1 MQQENESFKLKDG
14 RKLSYAIYGSP
25 VPQKTII
32 YLHGYPSSRYE
43 GKLWHSSCATHNIRL
58 IAPDRPG
65 TGLSTF
71 QHNRRIL
78 DFPADILALTE
89 HLKIHQFY
97 VLGVAEGAPYAL
109 ACIKEI
115 DRERL
120 LGASI
125 VSGLYPVKLGTS
137 GMILPSRIVLWIAPW
152 MTNFTAALFDSKM
165 GKPSRNQDP
174 SVFEDA
180 LAKEVESW
188 YPTADQKAVKCAAVW
203 PTFVAMTKES
213 FHHGSDGVGWEA
225 KLNGSEWGFELAH
238 VHVGESGVPLTLWHG
253 KGDRNSPVAMV
264 EQAKD
269 RLPGSVLRLKEG
281 EGRFSFILR
290 NADDI
295 LEDLVGRDEKEE
307 KDEYMTVSV
316 ARVVSE

>member
-1 MQQENESFKLKDG
+1 MQQENESLKLLDG

-25 VPQKTII
+25 VPQRTII

-115 DRERL
+115 AKERL

-125 VSGLYPVKLGTS
+125 VGGLYPVKLGTS
-137 GMILPSRIVLWIAPW
+137 GMILPSRIVLWMAPW
-152 MTNFTAALFDSKM
+152 MTSLTAALFDSKM
-165 GKPSRNQDP
+165 GKPSRHEDP
-174 SVFEDA
+174 RVFEDA
-180 LAKEVESW
+180 LEREVESW
-188 YPTADQKAVKCAAVW
+188 HPGDQKAIRCANVW
-203 PTFVAMTKES
+203 PIFVAMTKES
-213 FHHGSDGVGWEA
+213 FHQGSEGVGWEA

-238 VHVGESGVPLTLWHG
+238 VHVGEGEVPLTLWHG
-253 KGDRNSPVAMV
+253 KDDRNSPVGMV
-264 EQAKD
+264 DRAKKL
-269 RLPGSVLRLKEG
+269 LPGCVLRVKEG
-281 EGRFSFILR
+281 EGHFGIISRD
-290 NADDI
+290 ADEI
-295 LEDLVGRDEKEE
+295 LEDLVRREGKEEKEE
-307 KDEYMTVSV
+307 FMMVSV
-316 ARVVSE
+316 MQVYE